1 MSNSSLSNN
10 GDSPSPSSV
19 PGAMAAYGSR
29 HLHNNRNTAFRSVSP
44 TISLTRE
51 ETEAQEHFK
60 RNRIYVDLMDDTV
73 GTKSGKRNKKR
84 EDVKKHT
91 YDPFFVD
98 NPITRD
104 QMNHYRIIAENSHSE
119 LAAMS
124 VKYETAQSELLDL
137 RTKVSS
143 KEMALQELKAEVE
156 NYRENNARQSAMIT
170 SLRARVHE
178 TEEETG
184 LLATSKSRAE
194 LTIQAVFHENRELK
208 DRIQE
213 MESRL
218 KNFVTQWEDSKSQAS
233 RYSRNYGHF
242 LAQLSACLNV
252 DIKGQKDPEEVV
264 ISKAGDILKENIELK
279 GNVVTQKET
288 INVHE
293 TESKA
298 SRETIMKLVSEINK
312 EKKKNGSFVQQI
324 DTLCKNLESVSDTKQ
339 ALEKEIVMLQD
350 RLKASQRAWEACKQ
364 ELNQVKKSST
374 ELDVSLKSSIG
385 EAKAAQNLLDLFM
398 DEVAAALSDASI
410 TVKPKE
416 EAILE
421 RIHDLQRMVESK
433 KIVATQFE
441 SRASKLNDQLQHQS
455 DLHQEAFLRAKKAE
469 HHLAE
474 LRSHLKVTEGEL
486 VSGDVMRDNLS
497 YEKQKYMKFLEQ
509 LSEKMKL
516 DRITADVGFDMRL
529 DVILARADQLVK
541 LESDAVVENKT
552 LAHGLQRK
560 LKAQKE
566 KFESKELHM
575 ELLRKKIAQLEEEK
589 QVRTALA
596 VERDEANLTVRTLQK
611 KVERLQKELGS
622 AQQSVTELKS
632 RLADTN
638 ELKIKTLEQYKT
650 IEKLNKSVEQLEK
663 VKGKT
668 EKRLLSIKSELDF
681 TEREA
686 KEEKDKTGN
695 YVEVITSELKTLKKT
710 LEDISKREK
719 QLIDFREVVSHL
731 LGLNVNDLALPDY
744 EIIKRLEGLVH
755 SHHHHV
761 SCA

>member
-1 MSNSSLSNN
+1 MSTSSLSNN
-10 GDSPSPSSV
+10 SDRPSPSSV
-19 PGAMAAYGSR
+19 PGAKAAYESR
-29 HLHNNRNTAFRSVSP
+29 HHDGNRNSAFHSVSP
-44 TISLTRE
+44 AVSLRGE
-51 ETEAQEHFK
+51 EPETQEYFK
-60 RNRIYVDLMDDTV
+60 RNRIPLELMHDTV
-73 GTKSGKRNKKR
+73 ETKNGKRNKKR
-84 EDVKKHT
+84 GDAKKHA
-91 YDPFFVD
+91 YDSLFAD
-98 NPITRD
+98 IPITRE

-119 LAAMS
+119 LAALH
-124 VKYETAQSELLDL
+124 VKYESAQSELLDL
-137 RTKVSS
+137 RTKLSS

-170 SLRARVHE
+170 SLRARVQE

-194 LTIQAVFHENRELK
+194 LTIQTVLHENRELK
-208 DRIQE
+208 DKIQDL
-213 MESRL
+213 ESR
-218 KNFVTQWEDSKSQAS
+218 FRTYMAQWEDSKSQAS

-242 LAQLSACLNV
+242 LAQLSACLNT
-252 DIKGQKDPEEVV
+252 DIKGQKDPEELV
-264 ISKAGDILKENIELK
+264 IN
-279 GNVVTQKET
+279 
-288 INVHE
+288 
-293 TESKA
+293 
-298 SRETIMKLVSEINK
+298 
-312 EKKKNGSFVQQI
+312 
-324 DTLCKNLESVSDTKQ
+324 KNLESVSDAKH
-339 ALEKEIVMLQD
+339 ALEKENVMLQD
-350 RLKASQRAWEACKQ
+350 RLKASQKAWEASKQ

-374 ELDVSLKSSIG
+374 ELDMSLKNSVG
-385 EAKAAQNLLDLFM
+385 EAKAVQSMLDSFK
-398 DEVAAALSDASI
+398 DEVATALSDASI

-416 EAILE
+416 EAILD
-421 RIHDLQRMVESK
+421 RIHDLQKKVESK
-433 KIVATQFE
+433 KVVTTQLE
-441 SRASKLNDQLQHQS
+441 SRVSKLNDQLQNQA
-455 DLHQEAFLRAKKAE
+455 DLHQEALLRAKKAE
-469 HHLAE
+469 QQLE
-474 LRSHLKVTEGEL
+474 EFWSRLKVAEGEL

-509 LSEKMKL
+509 LSEKMRL

-541 LESDAVVENKT
+541 LESDAVIENKT
-552 LAHGLQRK
+552 LAQNLQRK

-611 KVERLQKELGS
+611 KVERLQKDLGA

-632 RLADTN
+632 RLSETN
-638 ELKIKTLEQYKT
+638 ELKIKTLEQHKT
-650 IEKLNKSVEQLEK
+650 IEQLNKSMEQLEK

-668 EKRLLSIKSELDF
+668 EKRLQSVKSELEF

-686 KEEKDKTGN
+686 KEEKEKTGN
-695 YVEVITSELKTLKKT
+695 YMDVITSELKTLKKT
-710 LEDISKREK
+710 LEEVSKREK

-731 LGLNVNDLALPDY
+731 LGLNVNNLALPDY

-761 SCA
+761 VSCA